1 MTPLAEQSAPQ
12 APAGTDLAGAV
23 HRVLAS
29 SPEPL
34 TVPKIRAALPANL
47 RPENPEELTE
57 ILRRQVAANVLQQYP
72 KYRSQQ
78 DRYWDRP
85 MPVHVAA
92 LIRSTLEEK
101 PLAWSELRRK
111 LPEYAQPLAEGVLT
125 EQVTQGLLHR
135 HPPLNA
141 RSGVRYGVNP
151 PDPKEH
157 LRGELSSLFLR
168 LERLGFSQAQLRAG
182 ALELL
187 HEEEWAPTPAAERS
201 RRESSVAPA
210 PTPNEAGAPIPPA
223 ARPET
228 SRESEQAAESRPTFG
243 GPV

>member
-1 MTPLAEQSAPQ
+1 MTPLAEQAAPQ
-12 APAGTDLAGAV
+12 APAGTDLASAV

-47 RPENPEELTE
+47 RPENPEELNE
-57 ILRRQVAANVLQQYP
+57 VLRRQVAANAVQQYP

-92 LIRSTLEEK
+92 LIRSALEEK

-125 EQVTQGLLHR
+125 EQVGQGLLHR
-135 HPPLNA
+135 HPPLSA

-157 LRGELSSLFLR
+157 LRGELSNLFTR
-168 LERLGFSQAQLRAG
+168 LERLGFSRAHLRAG

-187 HEEEWAPTPAAERS
+187 HEEEWAPSAPASERS
-201 RRESSVAPA
+201 QGQPPS
-210 PTPNEAGAPIPPA
+210 PNQADVPIPA
-223 ARPET
+223 TARAVV
-228 SRESEQAAESRPTFG
+228 SRESEPSAVSQTTSEGS
-243 GPV
+243 V